1 MKMRE
6 VVDKIMLNL
15 RKWILFGAILEA
27 GCLLKVSLCNLHCE
41 MFLYMK
47 GIKFIS
53 LLAILMVVSVCN
65 AQVNQGGDFEKAMKQ
80 LLMSGVLG
88 NSFDPKQ
95 AKPGFVAMAAKVV
108 GQQNAEAKTQEYMD
122 KQMADDMMSIMLPYY
137 KETMSVADA
146 AYLFKKCNTPEGKT
160 AAENCAIL
168 TGSDAI
174 NAEMTKVLTPVMMN
188 VLLGKS
194 YEKVK
199 TVDCPESYKVK
210 CGKYLEATGVGSDM
224 IESVLSA
231 IGGMAAQQMSGGDAE
246 KVETVLNRLKTFM
259 VESIPTIYLNMSYGK
274 ISEADFDFYINLYS
288 TPAGKNF
295 ITGNKA
301 LVKDIMSVSMNLMK
315 KFNDWLQANK

>member
-1 MKMRE
+1 
-6 VVDKIMLNL
+6 
-15 RKWILFGAILEA
+15 
-27 GCLLKVSLCNLHCE
+27 
-41 MFLYMK
+41 
-47 GIKFIS
+47 
-53 LLAILMVVSVCN
+53 MVAAVCN
-65 AQVNQGGDFEKAMKQ
+65 AQANQGEDFDGTMKK

-88 NSFDPKQ
+88 NSFNPMR

-122 KQMADDMMSIMLPYY
+122 KQMADDMMSVMLPYY
-137 KETMSVADA
+137 KETMSAADA
-146 AYLFKKCNTPEGKT
+146 TCLWEKCNTPEGKT
-160 AAENCAIL
+160 AAKNCAIL

-174 NAEMTKVLTPVMMN
+174 NAEMTKVLAPVMMN

-194 YEKVK
+194 YDKVEA
-199 TVDCPESYKVK
+199 VDCPESYKIK
-210 CGKYLEATGVGSDM
+210 CNKYLEVTGMGSDM

-231 IGGMAAQQMSGGDAE
+231 IGVMVTQQMSGGDAE
-246 KVETVLNRLKTFM
+246 KVEIVLNRLKTFM
-259 VESIPTIYLNMSYGK
+259 AENIPTIYLNMSYGK

-301 LVKDIMSVSMNLMK
+301 LVKDIMNVSMKLMA